1 MKIKKLVCAAAACAV
16 AGAALAT
23 TAGAEFAMYD
33 DVQPWID
40 QSAGNYLVILW
51 SDGNAKDDVKA
62 VDLGLT
68 VEDIG
73 QIASAKF
80 TFKVLD
86 SYGMLDYDYG
96 GCVGSSTHDKVNFP
110 GGSDEY
116 ATYNWCTYEYY
127 GFEDAALEIDTRDMD
142 KPIVTENLGD
152 GTYSVTSKVVN
163 GVADGVFD
171 SLTSYRIFFSDWGIM
186 SETQV
191 TQADFLDASGN
202 VVISM
207 DGKGNILGGSA
218 AFKDTS
224 DTSADTPADTS
235 AETGASTD
243 TTASADT
250 KGESPDTGV
259 ESVAAVAGAAVIAAG
274 AVVLSRKR
282 K

>member
-1 MKIKKLVCAAAACAV
+1 MKFKKLVCAAAASVV

-68 VEDIG
+68 VDDIG

-127 GFEDAALEIDTRDMD
+127 GFEDAALDIDTRDMD

-218 AFKDTS
+218 AFKDTA
-224 DTSADTPADTS
+224 DTSADTEAPADTTAPADTS
-235 AETGASTD
+235 APA
-243 TTASADT
+243 AD
-250 KGESPDTGV
+250 KGSPDTGV
-259 ESVAAVAGAAVIAAG
+259 EGVAAVAGAAVLAAG